1 MRAPAAAAPM
11 CRAELTLA
19 VCVRRK
25 RAAKKQSDKFGSGK
39 NKMKKEDETKLV
51 RSPVHCATVS
61 LSLP

>member
-1 MRAPAAAAPM
+1 M